1 MTSLVIVESPA
12 KCKKIQGFLGPG
24 WRVEAT
30 MGHIRALEEDLEAVG
45 LDRDFEPRYE
55 FIKEKSK
62 AIAHL
67 KEAAKAA
74 TRIYIAA
81 DDDREGEAIAYSVA
95 VLLKL
100 DPETA
105 LRSVFHEI
113 TEEAVIKAVKNPR
126 HIDMHKVEAQQARS
140 ILDLMV
146 GFTLSPLLWKHIGPA
161 LSAGRCQTPALR
173 LLCDKEK
180 EIQGFTSETVW
191 RVKGS
196 WCPLVSN
203 FVFPADLKDELDEK
217 ESALNFLEN
226 IHQEVEAT
234 ILSATTRPWTE
245 SPPNPLITSTL
256 QQEASA
262 LYSSP
267 PKRTMQIAQK
277 LYEAGHITYMR
288 TDHAIMSEEAI
299 KDATQY
305 IQKKFG
311 DIYVGSS
318 VEAKSKS
325 KSKSTDVNVAA
336 QEAHEAI
343 RPTHFDLTELLAGED
358 WLPLDRKIY
367 RLIWARAT
375 QSCMAAA
382 KGDTRTIIFT
392 ANGDPGE
399 FPWQATWKRTTFAGW
414 RKIGASVTNLDETEE
429 DTVTDVA
436 QATWLQ
442 AISLKE
448 GDTLKWKTLETNPQI
463 SNPKPRY
470 TEATL
475 VRELEKK
482 GIGRPSTYASLV
494 GTLLDKKY
502 TEKRDK
508 PASDRKF
515 SRYLVQK
522 EGQWPPTEEIV
533 TKKVGGEKDKMV
545 PTALGL
551 SLLEFCLKEFGT
563 LFDYG
568 FTAQMESRL
577 DKVAEGK
584 EPWKQVCR
592 DTWTSYKDHYLELKG
607 QKGQGQGQ
615 GQGQSTKVKE
625 FNDGLKAVLGK
636 KGPILLKEDPSGDK
650 EKTTFYGWPEGVP
663 FGEMTEEAATAFCS
677 KPKAS
682 TEGLVIGTLNGQ
694 PMVEKSGKFGTY
706 VQCGQVNVPKAE
718 GDTVFTLQEKLKAKA
733 DASLHTLGDF
743 VFRKG
748 QYGPFMFKKGASGR
762 FQFVSLPEG
771 LDPKTLT
778 LEAATRIYQNGL
790 ADKGS
795 SGRGR
800 GRGRGRGKGHA

>member
-12 KCKKIQGFLGPG
+12 KCKKIQEFLGPG

-45 LDRDFEPRYE
+45 LERDFEPRYS

-62 AIAHL
+62 AIHHL
-67 KEAAKAA
+67 KEAAKEA

-100 DPETA
+100 DPKIA

-113 TEEAVIKAVKNPR
+113 TKEAVVNAIKNPR
-126 HIDMHKVEAQQARS
+126 TIDLHKVEAQQARS

-146 GFTLSPLLWKHIGPA
+146 GFTISPLLWKHVGAA

-196 WCPLVSN
+196 WIPLAGN
-203 FVFPADLKDELDEK
+203 FIFPADLKDELDEK

-226 IHQEVEAT
+226 LHEETEAE
-234 ILSATTRPWTE
+234 ILTASTKAWTDA
-245 SPPNPLITSTL
+245 PPKPLITSTL

-277 LYEAGHITYMR
+277 LYEGGHITYMR
-288 TDHAIMSEEAI
+288 TDHAILSEEAVA
-299 KDATQY
+299 DATQY
-305 IQKKFG
+305 IQKHFG
-311 DIYVGSS
+311 DEYLGS
-318 VEAKSKS
+318 AKAK
-325 KSKSTDVNVAA
+325 KIIKTEVKA

-343 RPTHFDLTELLAGED
+343 RPTHFDLSELSESED
-358 WLPLDRKIY
+358 WLPLERKIY

-382 KGDTRTIIFT
+382 KGDTRTIVFI
-392 ANGDPGE
+392 ASGDPGE
-399 FPWQATWKRTTFAGW
+399 FPWQATWKRTTFLGW
-414 RKIGASVTNLDETEE
+414 KKIGLSLANLDDEE
-429 DTVTDVA
+429 DSQQEAA

-442 AISLKE
+442 ALALKE
-448 GDTLKWKTLETNPQI
+448 GTKLKWKTLETAPQV
-463 SNPKPRY
+463 STPKPRF

-508 PASDRKF
+508 PASERKF
-515 SRYLVQK
+515 SLYSLKR
-522 EGQWPPTEEIV
+522 EGQWPPTEESI
-533 TKKVGGEKDKMV
+533 TKKVGGEKDKLV

-551 SLLEFCLKEFGT
+551 SLLEFCMREFGP

-577 DKVAEGK
+577 DSVAEGK
-584 EPWKQVCR
+584 EPWKNVCR
-592 DTWTSYKDHYLELKG
+592 DTWNSYKDHYLELKG
-607 QKGQGQGQ
+607 QKGSVLG
-615 GQGQSTKVKE
+615 KVKE
-625 FNDGLKAVLGK
+625 FTDGLKAVQGK
-636 KGPILLKEDPSGDK
+636 KGPILLREDPSGDK
-650 EKTTFYGWPEGVP
+650 EKTTFYGWPEGLSFSEITQEV
-663 FGEMTEEAATAFCS
+663 AIAFCV
-677 KPKAS
+677 KVKES
-682 TEGLVIGTLNGQ
+682 TEGKVIGLLNGQ
-694 PMVEKSGKFGTY
+694 PMIEKSGKFGPY
-706 VQCGQVNVPKAE
+706 VQWGSVNVPKAE
-718 GDTVFTLQEKLKAKA
+718 GDTVFTLQEKLKAK
-733 DASLHTLGDF
+733 DESNLHTLGDF
-743 VFRKG
+743 IFRKG
-748 QYGPFMFKKGASGR
+748 QYGPFMFKKGGVGR
-762 FQFVSLPEG
+762 PQFVSLPEG
-771 LDPKTLT
+771 LDPKLLT
-778 LEAATRIYQNGL
+778 LEAATRIYQNGVT
-790 ADKGS
+790 ANGNS
-795 SGRGR
+795 QRGR
-800 GRGRGRGKGHA
+800 GRGRGRGK

>member
-12 KCKKIQGFLGPG
+12 KCKKIQEFLGAG

-45 LDRDFEPRYE
+45 LDRDFEPRYT

-62 AIAHL
+62 AIQHL
-67 KEAAKAA
+67 KDAAKGV
-74 TRIYIAA
+74 TQIYIAA

-100 DPETA
+100 DPKTA

-113 TEEAVIKAVKNPR
+113 TKDAVVNAIRNPR
-126 HIDMHKVEAQQARS
+126 TIDLHKVEAQQARS

-146 GFTLSPLLWKHIGPA
+146 GFTISPLLWKHVGAA

-191 RVKGS
+191 KVKGS
-196 WCPLVSN
+196 WFPTAGN
-203 FVFPADLKDELDEK
+203 FTFPADLKDELDEK

-226 IHQEVEAT
+226 LHEDLEAT
-234 ILSATTRPWTE
+234 VLTATTKAWTE
-245 SPPNPLITSTL
+245 PPPKPLITSTL

-277 LYEAGHITYMR
+277 LYEGGHITYMR
-288 TDHAIMSEEAI
+288 TDHAILSEEAVA
-299 KDATQY
+299 DATQY
-305 IQKKFG
+305 IQKHFG
-311 DIYVGSS
+311 DDYLSS
-318 VEAKSKS
+318 VQGKKTVKTEVK
-325 KSKSTDVNVAA
+325 A

-343 RPTHFDLTELLAGED
+343 RPTHFDLTELSEGED
-358 WLPLDRKIY
+358 WLPLERKIY

-382 KGDTRTIIFT
+382 KGDIRTIVFI
-392 ANGDPGE
+392 ASGDPGE
-399 FPWQATWKRTTFAGW
+399 FPWQASWKRTTFLGW
-414 RKIGASVTNLDETEE
+414 KKIGLSLANLDEEVDSQQE
-429 DTVTDVA
+429 AA

-442 AISLKE
+442 ALALKE
-448 GDTLKWKTLETNPQI
+448 GTKLKWKALETAPQV

-508 PASDRKF
+508 PATERKF
-515 SRYLVQK
+515 TSYHVKK
-522 EGQWPPTEEIV
+522 EGQWPPTEEVI
-533 TKKVGGEKDKMV
+533 TKKVGAEKDKIV
-545 PTALGL
+545 PTPLGL
-551 SLLEFCLKEFGT
+551 SLLDFCLKEFGP

-584 EPWKQVCR
+584 EAWKAVCR
-592 DTWTSYKDHYLELKG
+592 DTWNSYKDHYLDMKG
-607 QKGQGQGQ
+607 QKAASGRL
-615 GQGQSTKVKE
+615 KE
-625 FNDGLKAVLGK
+625 FADGLKAVQGK
-636 KGPILLKEDPSGDK
+636 KGPILLREDPSGDK
-650 EKTTFYGWPEGVP
+650 EKTTFYGWPEGLA
-663 FGEMTEEAATAFCS
+663 FSEITEEIATAFAS
-677 KPKAS
+677 KPKL
-682 TEGLVIGTLNGQ
+682 TQGTVIGTMNGQ
-694 PMVEKSGKFGTY
+694 SMIEKSGKFGPY
-706 VQCGQVNVPKAE
+706 IQWGSVNVPKTE
-718 GDTVFTLQEKLKAKA
+718 GDTVFTLQEKLKAKE

-748 QYGPFMFKKGASGR
+748 QYGPFMFKKGGGKP
-762 FQFVSLPEG
+762 QFVSLPEG
-771 LDPKTLT
+771 LDPKLLT

-790 ADKGS
+790 TEKGKAP
-795 SGRGR
+795 R
-800 GRGRGRGKGHA
+800 KKYTT